1 MMVEERAGEPS
12 EVEEQGCAARAR
24 LGPAK
29 RRLGAV
35 GPPPSS

>member
-1 MMVEERAGEPS
+1 MVEERAGEPS
-12 EVEEQGCAARAR
+12 EVEEQGCAARP
-24 LGPAK
+24 GPAK